1 MNIYKSKEDIQRL
14 IDILV
19 QAKEFPDMYFG
30 YGYNISHLEMFVAG
44 YSAALKLNFM
54 LDLSYIY
61 GATGLHRF
69 KTFEE
74 ALDRLIVYLKGLLN
88 K

>member
-1 MNIYKSKEDIQRL
+1 MNFYKSKDDIQGL
-14 IDILV
+14 IDLLV
-19 QAKEFPDMYFG
+19 KAKEHPRMYFG
-30 YGYNISHLEMFVAG
+30 NDYNISHLEMFVAG
-44 YSAALKLNFM
+44 YSAALKLNLM

-61 GATGLHRF
+61 GQTGLHRF
-69 KTFEE
+69 KSFDE